1 MCVLYFY
8 FVKKKSSDVTFNLKI
23 IDILGS
29 FNLWDKGFTYML
41 IRTLFHMSVFEH
53 PGALQMVKGFL

>member
-1 MCVLYFY
+1 MYYFFD
-8 FVKKKSSDVTFNLKI
+8 FVKKSSDVTFNLKI

-41 IRTLFHMSVFEH
+41 IRKLFHMSVFEH
-53 PGALQMVKGFL
+53 QGALQTVKGFL